1 MAKLTLKNLSKV
13 VDNYPTKHKLGFTGQ
28 EIKELLEKHKIDGEK
43 FYTALG
49 VNTVGVIDGQSVTYH
64 CDIEKGLRCV
74 LENRQQNI
82 MEWD

>member
-1 MAKLTLKNLSKV
+1 MKELLIGLYS
-13 VDNYPTKHKLGFTGQ
+13 YPTKYEIGFTSL
-28 EIKELLEKHKIDGEK
+28 EIKELLEKYKIDSEK

-49 VNTVGVIDGQSVTYH
+49 VNTCAVIDGETVTYH